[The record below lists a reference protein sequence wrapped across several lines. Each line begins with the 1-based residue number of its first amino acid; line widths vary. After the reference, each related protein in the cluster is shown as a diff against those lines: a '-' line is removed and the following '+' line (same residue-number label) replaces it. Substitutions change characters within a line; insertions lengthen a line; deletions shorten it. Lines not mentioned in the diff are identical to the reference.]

1 MRVSSFAVARPA
13 YYDRNAT
20 SKNLV
25 YGSAAI
31 APHANTTRFTYTVPS
46 GRKCFV
52 ESLNVAS
59 FRETAATVVGQQF
72 LNIVVYDGTTY
83 CNLIALYYYTTAVGS
98 VQTQIL
104 GNNATVYAGQQILG
118 ATWDLSTGG
127 TQDLRLSAKGS
138 EYDA

>member
-1 MRVSSFAVARPA
+1 MRVSSYAVARPQ

-20 SKNLV
+20 TKNLA
-25 YGSAAI
+25 YGAAAI
-31 APHANTTRFTYTVPS
+31 APHLNTTRFTYTVPS

-52 ESLNVAS
+52 ESLSVS
-59 FRETAATVVGQQF
+59 SYRDSAATVAGQQL
-72 LNIVVYDGTTY
+72 LNIVVYDGVTY
-83 CNLIALYYYTTAVGS
+83 CNLISLYYATTTVGA

-104 GNNATVYAGQQILG
+104 GNNATVYAGHVILG
-118 ATWDLSTGG
+118 ATWDLGTGG